1 MDSITTAQSLL
12 FLAVF
17 IFVSIQIHV
26 VCAQKFDSLTQNV
39 TFYPGSLLISH
50 SPKPLTFYEDT
61 KLCNVHTVFN
71 FTEFLFSSYGKVL
84 RPAFANNS
92 QFSKSYS

>member
-1 MDSITTAQSLL
+1 MCFFLRNQDRFVSDFWVESFHFMDSITKAQSLL

-17 IFVSIQIHV
+17 SFVPIQIHV
-26 VCAQKFDSLTQNV
+26 VYAQKFDSLTQKV

-61 KLCNVHTVFN
+61 KLLNVHTVFN
-71 FTEFLFSSYGKVL
+71 FF
-84 RPAFANNS
+84 
-92 QFSKSYS
+92 